1 MKRQSVHPSDV
12 PKTYYQKTFN
22 SIAIFLLLLSVNAFA
37 DAIDDGEN
45 ARHAA
50 IASAHPYA
58 TAAGKEILLAG
69 GNAFDAAVAIAAA
82 LGVVEPASSG
92 FGGGGF
98 FLIHRQSDGLQV
110 MLDAREKAP
119 LAASA
124 DMYLDDQ
131 GEFERK
137 RALNGP
143 LAGGIPGLAAG
154 LVAVSERFGNLSLAE
169 SLAPAI
175 RLAENG
181 FEVTERYQVLIGF
194 RKSAMLAYPETA
206 KIFMPE
212 GEDIKLGTL
221 IVQKDLAK
229 TITALAQDGFDGFY
243 RGPVAQNLV
252 KGVVAAGG
260 IWTMDDMA
268 QYNVVDRAPL
278 IFTYNDSRIVSAPPP
293 SSGGVVLAET
303 LNILEKYD
311 LKSFDSMTRR
321 HVVIEAMRRGYRD
334 RADYLGDP
342 DFVDIP
348 IKKLTSKAYALELA
362 ANLSTE
368 KATPSTSLPA
378 IGDITKGQDTTHFS
392 VVDAEG
398 NRVAATLSV
407 NYPFGAVYAPPGTG
421 VLINNEMDDFSARPL
436 TPNAY
441 GLVGYKANAIAPLK
455 RPLSSMTPT
464 FIEAPGR
471 IGVLGTPGG
480 SRIISMVLMGILSF
494 HEGEGPEQWVAAK
507 RYHHQYLPDEVQFE
521 KNGLTA
527 AEQADLVA
535 RGHALKENSRNYG
548 NMHAIELDKQT
559 GALRAASDP
568 RGEGQAEV
576 FAVP

>member
-1 MKRQSVHPSDV
+1 MKLFPILSSGPRE
-12 PKTYYQKTFN
+12 KFN
-22 SIAIFLLLLSVNAFA
+22 VKLSNRFSIFLLLILFVNASA
-37 DAIDDGEN
+37 DSLDDDIN
-45 ARHAA
+45 IRYAA

-58 TAAGKEILLAG
+58 TAAGKEVLMAG
-69 GNAFDAAVAIAAA
+69 GNAFDAAVAVAAA

-98 FLIHRQSDGLQV
+98 FLIHRQSDGLQI

-119 LAASA
+119 AAASA
-124 DMYLDDQ
+124 DMYLDAD

-154 LVAVSERFGNLSLAE
+154 LVAVSERFGKLTLAE

-181 FEVTERYQVLIGF
+181 FEVTDRYKVLIGF
-194 RKSAMLAYPETA
+194 RKSAMEAYPETA

-212 GEDIKLGTL
+212 GPDLKLGTL
-221 IVQKDLAK
+221 IVQKDLAN
-229 TITALAQDGFDGFY
+229 TISALAKDGFDGFY
-243 RGPVAQNLV
+243 RGAVAENLV
-252 KGVVAAGG
+252 AGVGAAGG

-268 QYNVVDRAPL
+268 QYNVVDRTP
-278 IFTYNDSRIVSAPPP
+278 IVFTYNDSRIISAPPP

-303 LNILEKYD
+303 LNILEKYN
-311 LKSFDSMTRR
+311 LKSFDPLTRR
-321 HVVIEAMRRGYRD
+321 HVVVEAMRRGYRD

-348 IKKLTSKAYALELA
+348 IKKLTSKTYALELA
-362 ANLSTE
+362 TNLSTD

-378 IGDITKGQDTTHFS
+378 IGELSKGQDTTHFS
-392 VVDAEG
+392 VVDAQG

-441 GLVGYKANAIAPLK
+441 GLVGYKANAIAPYK

-464 FIEAPGR
+464 FIETADR

-494 HEGEGPEQWVAAK
+494 HEGQGPAQWVAAK

-521 KNGLTA
+521 KDGLTA
-527 AEQADLVA
+527 AEQADLIA
-535 RGHALKENSRNYG
+535 RGHTLKENSRNYG
-548 NMHAIELDKQT
+548 NMHAIELDKKT

-568 RGEGQAEV
+568 AG
-576 FAVP
+576 